1 MVIKEIFDR
10 TAITQH
16 HFRAAN
22 QLSKHDFLFR
32 ESASQVVERIDDID
46 RDFAL
51 AVDMNRRSSSATD
64 ILRTLSCVQKWVVT
78 CEALNTFSSN
88 ADIFKSSHVNELT
101 VIADEE
107 FLPLGQGKVDL
118 VVSILSL
125 HWANDLPGTLI
136 QIRRAL
142 KSSGL
147 FIGVL
152 LGGETL
158 TELRQALVQAECE
171 VEGGASPRVSP
182 FIDVAQAGD
191 LLARAGFSLPVS
203 DIDTLAVT
211 YPDALSLMND
221 LQGMG
226 ETNAATNRRRTF
238 SRRSTLSKASAI
250 YADQFGTNDGRVKAT
265 FQIIYMAGWASDTSQ
280 PKPLSPGRKIVA
292 E

>member
-1 MVIKEIFDR
+1 MVMKEIFDR
-10 TAITQH
+10 TAVSKH
-16 HFRAAN
+16 RFRSAR

-32 ESASQVVERIDDID
+32 ETASQVVERIDDTD
-46 RDFAL
+46 RSFAL
-51 AVDMNRRSSSATD
+51 AVDINRRSPSATD
-64 ILRTLSCVQKWVVT
+64 ILRTSACVQTWIVT
-78 CEALNTFSSN
+78 CEALNTISTNPS
-88 ADIFKSSHVNELT
+88 ILKPPSVNELN

-118 VVSILSL
+118 AVSIMSL

-136 QIRRAL
+136 QIQRAL

-147 FIGVL
+147 FIGAL

-191 LLARAGFSLPVS
+191 LLARAGFTLPVS
-203 DIDTLAVT
+203 DIDTVVVT
-211 YPDALSLMND
+211 YPDAKSLMND

-226 ETNAATNRRRTF
+226 ETNAAANRRRTF
-238 SRRSTLSKASAI
+238 SRRSTLSRAAAI

-265 FQIIYMAGWASDTSQ
+265 FQIIYMAGWASDT
-280 PKPLSPGRKIVA
+280 
-292 E
+292 